1 MDNSMNLFENPSE
14 SSFFVGKVEATFFAS
29 QDNFYKVLLVKV
41 EETSFDWHDDEV
53 VVTGNFG
60 EINEET
66 SYRFEGKLVD
76 HPKYGQQFQSS
87 NYHSMQ
93 PTTAEGLI
101 TFLSGDQFKGVGK
114 KTAEKI
120 VDALGVGAIDKI
132 VNDPDALT
140 GLNLKPAIVKTL
152 IDNLAA
158 SRGMDQIII
167 GLNDFGFGSSLATSI
182 FEKYRDETLMR
193 IEKNPYQLA
202 RDIEGVSFKKADQ
215 VAEKLQIPAD
225 DTRRIDA
232 GVLQVLDDETMQ
244 TGDTYTMA
252 KPLLTQTVQLLEES
266 RNVRINPKQVA
277 DRLVA
282 LASSNEIVAQDNRI
296 YPTNLFNAEWQIAEH
311 LHRLN
316 SDEDVLSD
324 DSKIEKTILKI
335 MKRNDIEYD
344 ESQKQAITQALK
356 SRIFLLTGGPGTGKT
371 TIIQGIVTAFAEL
384 HQYSLDIN
392 AYKDT
397 PFPIL
402 LAAPTGRAAKRMSET
417 TGLPASTIHR
427 LLGLTGREE
436 SNDINVHDLNGS
448 LLIVDELSMVDI
460 SLFKMLLAAIPSTMQ
475 IILVG
480 DKDQLPSVGP
490 GQIFHDLLDFSKL
503 PKVELSNIYRQ
514 SEESSIIP
522 LAHAIKLG
530 EVPNDLTKQFKDR
543 SFIPCRTD
551 QVSEVIQQIV
561 ERAKTREYSKMQVQI
576 LAPMYRGS
584 AGINRLNSIA
594 QNIFNQIKNEKTKS
608 VEYRGEEFRIG
619 DKVLHLVNSPENNVF
634 NGDIGTIVSIDLG
647 VPQEKG
653 PKTDRMVIEFD
664 QNEVTYTRNEWQ
676 RLTLAYSISIHKSQG
691 SQFEMVILPM
701 VSQYSRM
708 LQRNLLYT
716 AITRA
721 KSKLVLI
728 GEPRAFSQAIKNEA
742 VNRKTTLL
750 MRLEEI
756 FNGSVMQPMIVKPTE
771 DVPKTQ
777 TTTETN
783 EPDNE
788 SEKKSYILTINSIEN
803 GQIDPMIGMSGI
815 KPKDFVE
822 SQ

>member
-1 MDNSMNLFENPSE
+1 MDNSMNLFENPGE
-14 SSFFVGKVEATFFAS
+14 SPFFVGKVETTFFAS

-66 SYRFEGKLVD
+66 AYRFEGKLVD
-76 HPKYGQQFQSS
+76 HPKYGQQFQSN
-87 NYHSMQ
+87 NYHSTQ
-93 PTTAEGLI
+93 PTTVEGLVK
-101 TFLSGDQFKGVGK
+101 FLSGDQFKGIGT

-120 VDALGVGAIDKI
+120 VDVLGIEAIDKI
-132 VNDPDALT
+132 VNDPASLNQ
-140 GLNLKPAIVKTL
+140 LNLKPNIVKTL
-152 IDNLAA
+152 VDNLVA
-158 SRGMDQIII
+158 SQGIDQIII
-167 GLNDFGFGSSLATSI
+167 GLNDFGFGSSLATAI

-193 IEKNPYQLA
+193 INKNPYQLA
-202 RDIEGVSFKKADQ
+202 RDIDGVSFKRADQ
-215 VAEKLQIPAD
+215 VAVKLDVPAD
-225 DTRRIDA
+225 DTRRVDA
-232 GVLQVLDDETMQ
+232 GILQVIDDVTMQ

-282 LASSNEIVAQDNRI
+282 LASSNQIVAQDNRI
-296 YPTNLFNAEWQIAEH
+296 YPTTLFNAEWKIAEH

-316 SDEDVLSD
+316 SDKSVID
-324 DSKIEKTILKI
+324 DDKKIEATILKV
-335 MKRNDIEYD
+335 MKSNEIEYD
-344 ESQKQAITQALK
+344 DSQKTAILQALK

-384 HQYSLDIN
+384 HQYSLDVN

-427 LLGLTGREE
+427 LLGLNGHEE

-460 SLFKMLLAAIPSTMQ
+460 TLFKTLLTAIPSTMQ
-475 IILVG
+475 VILVG

-490 GQIFHDLLDFSKL
+490 GQIFHDLLDFPQL

-514 SEESSIIP
+514 SKESSIIP

-530 EVPNDLTKQFKDR
+530 EVPDDLTKSFGDR
-543 SFIPCRTD
+543 SFIQCRTD
-551 QVSEVIQQIV
+551 QVPVVINQIV
-561 ERAKTREYSKMQVQI
+561 KKAQERDYSKMQVQI
-576 LAPMYRGS
+576 LAPMYRGN
-584 AGINRLNSIA
+584 AGINRLNTIA
-594 QNIFNQIKNEKTKS
+594 QDIFNPIKFDKTKS
-608 VEYRGEEFRIG
+608 VEYRGENFRIG
-619 DKVLHLVNSPENNVF
+619 DKVLHLVNSPDNNVF
-634 NGDIGTIVSIDLG
+634 NGDIGTIVSIELG

-664 QNEVTYTRNEWQ
+664 QNEVTYSRNEWQ

-728 GEPRAFSQAIKNEA
+728 GDPQSFAQAIKNEA
-742 VNRKTTLL
+742 VNRQTTLL
-750 MRLEEI
+750 MRLEDI
-756 FNGSVMQPMIVKPTE
+756 FNGSVMQPMIVKPQE
-771 DVPKTQ
+771 DLKKPMDLTSKKAEEDATVSK
-777 TTTETN
+777 
-783 EPDNE
+783 DNL
-788 SEKKSYILTINSIEN
+788 LTVEAIMN
-803 GQIDPMIGMSGI
+803 GQIDPMIGMAGI
-815 KPKDFVE
+815 RPKDFANV
-822 SQ
+822 

>member
-1 MDNSMNLFENPSE
+1 MNLFENPGE
-14 SSFFVGKVEATFFAS
+14 SPFFVGKVETTFFAS

-66 SYRFEGKLVD
+66 AYRFEGKLVD
-76 HPKYGQQFQSS
+76 HPKYGQQFQSN
-87 NYHSMQ
+87 NYHSTQ
-93 PTTAEGLI
+93 PTTVEGLVK
-101 TFLSGDQFKGVGK
+101 FLSGDQFKGIGT

-120 VDALGVGAIDKI
+120 VDVLGIEAIDNI
-132 VNDPDALT
+132 VNDPASLNQ
-140 GLNLKPAIVKTL
+140 LNLKPNIVKTL
-152 IDNLAA
+152 VDNLVA
-158 SRGMDQIII
+158 SQGMDQIII
-167 GLNDFGFGSSLATSI
+167 GLNDFGFGSSLATAI

-193 IEKNPYQLA
+193 INKNPYQLA
-202 RDIEGVSFKKADQ
+202 RDIDGVSFKRADQ
-215 VAEKLQIPAD
+215 VAVKLDVPAD
-225 DTRRIDA
+225 DTRRVDA
-232 GVLQVLDDETMQ
+232 GILQVIDDVTMQ

-282 LASSNEIVAQDNRI
+282 LASSNQIVAQDNRI
-296 YPTNLFNAEWQIAEH
+296 YPTTLFNAEWKIAEH

-316 SDEDVLSD
+316 SDESVID
-324 DSKIEKTILKI
+324 DDKKIEATILKV
-335 MKRNDIEYD
+335 MKSNGIEYD
-344 ESQKQAITQALK
+344 DSQKTAILQALK

-384 HQYSLDIN
+384 HQYSLDVN

-427 LLGLTGREE
+427 LLGLNGHEE

-460 SLFKMLLAAIPSTMQ
+460 TLFKTLLTAIPSTMQ
-475 IILVG
+475 VILVG

-490 GQIFHDLLDFSKL
+490 GQIFHDLLDFPQL

-514 SEESSIIP
+514 SKESSIIP

-530 EVPNDLTKQFKDR
+530 EVPDDLTKSFGDR
-543 SFIPCRTD
+543 SFIQCRTD
-551 QVSEVIQQIV
+551 QVPVVINQIV
-561 ERAKTREYSKMQVQI
+561 KKAQERDYSKMQVQI
-576 LAPMYRGS
+576 LAPMYRGN
-584 AGINRLNSIA
+584 AGINRLNTIA
-594 QNIFNQIKNEKTKS
+594 QDIFNPIKSDKTKS
-608 VEYRGEEFRIG
+608 VEYRGENFRIG
-619 DKVLHLVNSPENNVF
+619 DKVLHLVNSPDNNVF
-634 NGDIGTIVSIDLG
+634 NGDIGTIVSIELG

-664 QNEVTYTRNEWQ
+664 QNEVTYSRNEWQ

-728 GEPRAFSQAIKNEA
+728 GDPQSFAQAIKNEA
-742 VNRKTTLL
+742 VNRQTTLL
-750 MRLEEI
+750 MRLEDI
-756 FNGSVMQPMIVKPTE
+756 FNGSVMQPMIVKPQE
-771 DVPKTQ
+771 DLEKPMDLTSKKAEEDATVIK
-777 TTTETN
+777 
-783 EPDNE
+783 DNL
-788 SEKKSYILTINSIEN
+788 LTVEAIMN
-803 GQIDPMIGMSGI
+803 GQIDPMIGMAGI
-815 KPKDFVE
+815 RPKDFANV
-822 SQ
+822 

>member
-1 MDNSMNLFENPSE
+1 MDNSMNLFENPVE
-14 SSFFVGKVEATFFAS
+14 SPFFVGKVETTFFAS

-66 SYRFEGKLVD
+66 AYRFEGKLVD
-76 HPKYGQQFQSS
+76 HPKYGQQFQSN
-87 NYHSMQ
+87 NYHSTQ
-93 PTTAEGLI
+93 PTTVEGLVK
-101 TFLSGDQFKGVGK
+101 FLSGDQFKGIGT

-120 VDALGVGAIDKI
+120 VDVLGIEAIDKI
-132 VNDPDALT
+132 VNDPASLNQ
-140 GLNLKPAIVKTL
+140 LNLKPNIVKTL
-152 IDNLAA
+152 VDNLVA
-158 SRGMDQIII
+158 SQGMDQIII
-167 GLNDFGFGSSLATSI
+167 GLNDFGFGSSLATAI

-193 IEKNPYQLA
+193 INKNPYQLA
-202 RDIEGVSFKKADQ
+202 RDIDGVSFKRADQ
-215 VAEKLQIPAD
+215 VAVKLDVPAD
-225 DTRRIDA
+225 DTRRVDA
-232 GVLQVLDDETMQ
+232 GILQVIDDVTMQ

-282 LASSNEIVAQDNRI
+282 LASSNQIVAQDNRI
-296 YPTNLFNAEWQIAEH
+296 YPTTLFNAEWKIAEH
-311 LHRLN
+311 LHRLS
-316 SDEDVLSD
+316 SDESVID
-324 DSKIEKTILKI
+324 DDKKIEATILKV
-335 MKRNDIEYD
+335 MKSNQIEYD
-344 ESQKQAITQALK
+344 DSQKEAILQALK

-384 HQYSLDIN
+384 HQYSLDVN

-427 LLGLTGREE
+427 LLGLNGHEE

-460 SLFKMLLAAIPSTMQ
+460 MLFKTLLTAIPSTMQ
-475 IILVG
+475 VILVG

-490 GQIFHDLLDFSKL
+490 GQIFHDLLDFPQI

-514 SEESSIIP
+514 SKESSIIP

-530 EVPNDLTKQFKDR
+530 EVPDDLTKSFSDR
-543 SFIPCRTD
+543 SFIQCRTD
-551 QVSEVIQQIV
+551 QVPVVINQIV
-561 ERAKTREYSKMQVQI
+561 KKAQERDYSKMQVQI
-576 LAPMYRGS
+576 LAPMYRGN
-584 AGINRLNSIA
+584 AGINRLNTLA
-594 QNIFNQIKNEKTKS
+594 QDIFNPIKSDKTKS
-608 VEYRGEEFRIG
+608 VEYRGENFRIG
-619 DKVLHLVNSPENNVF
+619 DKVLHLVNSPDNNVF
-634 NGDIGTIVSIDLG
+634 NGDIGTIVSIELG

-664 QNEVTYTRNEWQ
+664 QNEVTYSRNEWQ

-701 VSQYSRM
+701 VPQYSRM

-716 AITRA
+716 AITRS

-728 GEPRAFSQAIKNEA
+728 GDPQSFAQAIKNEA
-742 VNRKTTLL
+742 VNRQTTLL
-750 MRLEEI
+750 MRLEDI
-756 FNGSVMQPMIVKPTE
+756 FNGSVMQPMIVKPQE
-771 DVPKTQ
+771 DI
-777 TTTETN
+777 
-783 EPDNE
+783 
-788 SEKKSYILTINSIEN
+788 KKSKDLSSKKAEEGTTVSKDNILTVEAIMN
-803 GQIDPMIGMSGI
+803 GKIDPMIGMAGI
-815 KPKDFVE
+815 RPKDFANV
-822 SQ
+822 

>member
-1 MDNSMNLFENPSE
+1 MNLFENPGE
-14 SSFFVGKVEATFFAS
+14 SPFFVGKVETTFFAS

-66 SYRFEGKLVD
+66 AYRFEGKLVD
-76 HPKYGQQFQSS
+76 HPKYGQQFQSN
-87 NYHSMQ
+87 NYHSTQ
-93 PTTAEGLI
+93 PTTVEGLVK
-101 TFLSGDQFKGVGK
+101 FLSGDQFKGIGT

-120 VDALGVGAIDKI
+120 VDVLGIEAIDKI
-132 VNDPDALT
+132 VNDPASLNQ
-140 GLNLKPAIVKTL
+140 LNLKPNIVKTL
-152 IDNLAA
+152 VDNLVA
-158 SRGMDQIII
+158 SQGMDQIII
-167 GLNDFGFGSSLATSI
+167 GLNDFGFGSSLATAI

-193 IEKNPYQLA
+193 INKNPYQLA
-202 RDIEGVSFKKADQ
+202 RDIDGVSFKRADQ
-215 VAEKLQIPAD
+215 VAVKLDVPAD
-225 DTRRIDA
+225 DTRRVDA
-232 GVLQVLDDETMQ
+232 GILQVIDDVTMQ

-282 LASSNEIVAQDNRI
+282 LASSNQIVAQDNRI
-296 YPTNLFNAEWQIAEH
+296 YPTTLFNAEWKIAEH

-316 SDEDVLSD
+316 SDKSVID
-324 DSKIEKTILKI
+324 DDKKIEATILKV
-335 MKRNDIEYD
+335 MKSNEIEYD
-344 ESQKQAITQALK
+344 DSQKTAILQALK

-384 HQYSLDIN
+384 HQYSLDVN

-427 LLGLTGREE
+427 LLGLNGHEE

-460 SLFKMLLAAIPSTMQ
+460 TLFKTLLTAIPSTMQ
-475 IILVG
+475 VILVG

-490 GQIFHDLLDFSKL
+490 GQIFHDLLDFPQL

-514 SEESSIIP
+514 SKESSIIP

-530 EVPNDLTKQFKDR
+530 EVPDDLTKSFGDR
-543 SFIPCRTD
+543 SFIQCRTD
-551 QVSEVIQQIV
+551 QVPVVINQIV
-561 ERAKTREYSKMQVQI
+561 KKAQERDYSKMQVQI
-576 LAPMYRGS
+576 LAPMYRGN
-584 AGINRLNSIA
+584 AGINRLNTIA
-594 QNIFNQIKNEKTKS
+594 QDIFNPIKSDKTKS
-608 VEYRGEEFRIG
+608 VEYRGENFRIG
-619 DKVLHLVNSPENNVF
+619 DKVLHLVNSPDNNVF
-634 NGDIGTIVSIDLG
+634 NGDIGTIVSIELG

-664 QNEVTYTRNEWQ
+664 QNEVTYSRNEWQ

-728 GEPRAFSQAIKNEA
+728 GDPQSFAQAIKNEA
-742 VNRKTTLL
+742 VNRQTTLL
-750 MRLEEI
+750 MRLEDI
-756 FNGSVMQPMIVKPTE
+756 FNGSVMQPMIVKPQE
-771 DVPKTQ
+771 DLKKPMDLTSKKAEEDATVIK
-777 TTTETN
+777 
-783 EPDNE
+783 DNL
-788 SEKKSYILTINSIEN
+788 LTVEAIMN
-803 GQIDPMIGMSGI
+803 GQIDPMIGMAGI
-815 KPKDFVE
+815 RPKDFANV
-822 SQ
+822 

>member
-1 MDNSMNLFENPSE
+1 MDNSMNLFENPGE
-14 SSFFVGKVEATFFAS
+14 SPFFVGKVETTFFAS

-66 SYRFEGKLVD
+66 AYRFEGKLVD
-76 HPKYGQQFQSS
+76 HPKYGQQFQSN
-87 NYHSMQ
+87 NYHSTQ
-93 PTTAEGLI
+93 PTTVEGLVK
-101 TFLSGDQFKGVGK
+101 FLSGDQFKGIGT

-120 VDALGVGAIDKI
+120 VDVLGIEAIDKI
-132 VNDPDALT
+132 VNDPAS
-140 GLNLKPAIVKTL
+140 LNQLNFKPNIVKTL
-152 IDNLAA
+152 VDNLVA
-158 SRGMDQIII
+158 SQGMDQIII
-167 GLNDFGFGSSLATSI
+167 GLNDFGFGSSLATAI

-193 IEKNPYQLA
+193 INKNPYQLA
-202 RDIEGVSFKKADQ
+202 RDIDGVSFKRADQ
-215 VAEKLQIPAD
+215 VAVKLDVPAD
-225 DTRRIDA
+225 DTRRVDA
-232 GVLQVLDDETMQ
+232 GILQVIDDVTMQ

-282 LASSNEIVAQDNRI
+282 LASSNQIVAQDNRI
-296 YPTNLFNAEWQIAEH
+296 YPTTLFNAEWKIAEH

-316 SDEDVLSD
+316 SDESVID
-324 DSKIEKTILKI
+324 DDKKIEATILKV
-335 MKRNDIEYD
+335 MKSNEIEYD
-344 ESQKQAITQALK
+344 DSQKTAILQALK

-384 HQYSLDIN
+384 HQYSLDVN

-427 LLGLTGREE
+427 LLGLNGHEE

-460 SLFKMLLAAIPSTMQ
+460 TLFKTLLTAIPSTMQ
-475 IILVG
+475 VILVG

-490 GQIFHDLLDFSKL
+490 GQIFHDLLDFPQL

-514 SEESSIIP
+514 SKESSIIP

-530 EVPNDLTKQFKDR
+530 EVPDDLTKSFGDR
-543 SFIPCRTD
+543 SFIQCRTD
-551 QVSEVIQQIV
+551 QVPVVINQIV
-561 ERAKTREYSKMQVQI
+561 KKAQERDYSKMQVQI
-576 LAPMYRGS
+576 LAPMYRGN
-584 AGINRLNSIA
+584 AGINRLNTIA
-594 QNIFNQIKNEKTKS
+594 QDIFNPIKSDKTKS
-608 VEYRGEEFRIG
+608 VEYRGENFRIG
-619 DKVLHLVNSPENNVF
+619 DKVLHLVNSPDNNVF
-634 NGDIGTIVSIDLG
+634 NGDIGTIVSIELG

-664 QNEVTYTRNEWQ
+664 QNEVTYSRNEWQ

-691 SQFEMVILPM
+691 SQFEMVIMPM

-728 GEPRAFSQAIKNEA
+728 GDPQSFAQAIKNEA
-742 VNRKTTLL
+742 VNRQTTLL
-750 MRLEEI
+750 MRLEDI
-756 FNGSVMQPMIVKPTE
+756 FNGSVMQPMIVKPQE
-771 DVPKTQ
+771 DLEKPMDLTSKKAEEDATVIK
-777 TTTETN
+777 
-783 EPDNE
+783 DNL
-788 SEKKSYILTINSIEN
+788 LTVEAIMN
-803 GQIDPMIGMSGI
+803 GQIDPMIGMAGI
-815 KPKDFVE
+815 RPKDFANV
-822 SQ
+822 

>member
-1 MDNSMNLFENPSE
+1 MDNSMNLFENPGE
-14 SSFFVGKVEATFFAS
+14 SPFFVGKVETTFFAS

-66 SYRFEGKLVD
+66 AYRFEGKLVD
-76 HPKYGQQFQSS
+76 HPKYGQQFQSN
-87 NYHSMQ
+87 NYHSTQ
-93 PTTAEGLI
+93 PTTVEGLVK
-101 TFLSGDQFKGVGK
+101 FLSGDQFKGIGT

-120 VDALGVGAIDKI
+120 VDVLGIEAIDKI
-132 VNDPDALT
+132 VNDPASLNQ
-140 GLNLKPAIVKTL
+140 LNLKPNIVKTL
-152 IDNLAA
+152 VDNLVA
-158 SRGMDQIII
+158 SQGMDQIII
-167 GLNDFGFGSSLATSI
+167 GLNDFGFGSSLATAI

-193 IEKNPYQLA
+193 INKNPYQLA
-202 RDIEGVSFKKADQ
+202 RDIDGVSFKRADQ
-215 VAEKLQIPAD
+215 VAVKLDVPAD
-225 DTRRIDA
+225 DTRRVDA
-232 GVLQVLDDETMQ
+232 GILQVIDDVTMQ

-282 LASSNEIVAQDNRI
+282 LASSNQIVAQDNRI
-296 YPTNLFNAEWQIAEH
+296 YPTTLFNAEWKIAEH

-316 SDEDVLSD
+316 SDKSVID
-324 DSKIEKTILKI
+324 DDKKIEATILKV
-335 MKRNDIEYD
+335 MKSNEIEYD
-344 ESQKQAITQALK
+344 DSQKTAILQALK

-384 HQYSLDIN
+384 HQYSLDVN

-427 LLGLTGREE
+427 LLGLNGHEE

-460 SLFKMLLAAIPSTMQ
+460 TLFKTLLTAIPSTMQ
-475 IILVG
+475 VILVG

-490 GQIFHDLLDFSKL
+490 GQIFHDLLDFPQL

-514 SEESSIIP
+514 SKESSIIP

-530 EVPNDLTKQFKDR
+530 EVPDDLTKSFGDR
-543 SFIPCRTD
+543 SFIQCRTD
-551 QVSEVIQQIV
+551 QVPVVINQIV
-561 ERAKTREYSKMQVQI
+561 KKAQERNYSKMQVQI
-576 LAPMYRGS
+576 LAPMYRGN
-584 AGINRLNSIA
+584 AGINRLNTIA
-594 QNIFNQIKNEKTKS
+594 QDIFNPIKSDKTKS
-608 VEYRGEEFRIG
+608 VEYRGENFRIG
-619 DKVLHLVNSPENNVF
+619 DKVLHLVNSPDNNVF
-634 NGDIGTIVSIDLG
+634 NGDIGTIVSIELG

-664 QNEVTYTRNEWQ
+664 QNEVTYSRNEWQ

-728 GEPRAFSQAIKNEA
+728 GDPQSFAQAIKNEA
-742 VNRKTTLL
+742 VNRQTTLL
-750 MRLEEI
+750 MRLEDI
-756 FNGSVMQPMIVKPTE
+756 FNGSVMQPMIVKPQE
-771 DVPKTQ
+771 DLKKPMDLTSKKAEEDATVSK
-777 TTTETN
+777 
-783 EPDNE
+783 DNL
-788 SEKKSYILTINSIEN
+788 LTVEAIMN
-803 GQIDPMIGMSGI
+803 GQIDPMIGMAGI
-815 KPKDFVE
+815 RPKDFANV
-822 SQ
+822 

>member
-1 MDNSMNLFENPSE
+1 MDNSMNLFENPGE
-14 SSFFVGKVEATFFAS
+14 SPFFVGKVETTFFAS

-66 SYRFEGKLVD
+66 AYRFEGKLVD
-76 HPKYGQQFQSS
+76 HPKYGQQFQSN
-87 NYHSMQ
+87 NYHSTQ
-93 PTTAEGLI
+93 PTTVEGLVK
-101 TFLSGDQFKGVGK
+101 FLSGDQFKGIGT

-120 VDALGVGAIDKI
+120 VDVLGIEAIDKI
-132 VNDPDALT
+132 VNDPASLNQ
-140 GLNLKPAIVKTL
+140 LNLKPNIVKTL
-152 IDNLAA
+152 VDNLVA
-158 SRGMDQIII
+158 SQGMDQIII
-167 GLNDFGFGSSLATSI
+167 GLNDFGFGSSLATAI

-193 IEKNPYQLA
+193 INKNPYQLA
-202 RDIEGVSFKKADQ
+202 RDIDGVSFKRADQ
-215 VAEKLQIPAD
+215 VAVKLDVPAD
-225 DTRRIDA
+225 DTRRVDA
-232 GVLQVLDDETMQ
+232 GILQVIDDVTMQ

-282 LASSNEIVAQDNRI
+282 LASSNQIVAQDNRI
-296 YPTNLFNAEWQIAEH
+296 YPTTLFNAEWKIAEH

-316 SDEDVLSD
+316 SDESVID
-324 DSKIEKTILKI
+324 DDKKIEATILKV
-335 MKRNDIEYD
+335 MKSNEIEYD
-344 ESQKQAITQALK
+344 DSQKTAILQALK

-384 HQYSLDIN
+384 HQYSLDVN

-427 LLGLTGREE
+427 LLGLNGHEE

-460 SLFKMLLAAIPSTMQ
+460 TLFKTLLTAIPSTMQ
-475 IILVG
+475 VILVG

-490 GQIFHDLLDFSKL
+490 GQIFHDLLDFPQL

-514 SEESSIIP
+514 SKESSIIP

-530 EVPNDLTKQFKDR
+530 EVPDNLTKSFGDR
-543 SFIPCRTD
+543 SFIQCRTD
-551 QVSEVIQQIV
+551 QVPVVINQIV
-561 ERAKTREYSKMQVQI
+561 KKAQERDYSKMQVQI
-576 LAPMYRGS
+576 LAPMYRGN
-584 AGINRLNSIA
+584 AGINRLNTIA
-594 QNIFNQIKNEKTKS
+594 QDIFNPIKSDKTKS
-608 VEYRGEEFRIG
+608 VEYRGENFRIG
-619 DKVLHLVNSPENNVF
+619 DKVLHLVNSPDNNVF
-634 NGDIGTIVSIDLG
+634 NGDIGTIVSIELG

-664 QNEVTYTRNEWQ
+664 QNEVTYSRNEWQ

-728 GEPRAFSQAIKNEA
+728 GDPQSFAQAIKNEA
-742 VNRKTTLL
+742 VNRQTTLL
-750 MRLEEI
+750 MRLEDI
-756 FNGSVMQPMIVKPTE
+756 FNGSVMQPMIVKPQEYLEKTMDLTSKKAEE
-771 DVPKTQ
+771 DATVIK
-777 TTTETN
+777 
-783 EPDNE
+783 DNL
-788 SEKKSYILTINSIEN
+788 LTVEAIMN
-803 GQIDPMIGMSGI
+803 GQIDPMIGMAGI
-815 KPKDFVE
+815 RPKDFANV
-822 SQ
+822 

>member
-1 MDNSMNLFENPSE
+1 MNLFENPGE
-14 SSFFVGKVEATFFAS
+14 SPFFVGKVETTFFAS

-66 SYRFEGKLVD
+66 AYRFEGKLVD
-76 HPKYGQQFQSS
+76 HPKYGQQFQSN
-87 NYHSMQ
+87 NYHSTQ
-93 PTTAEGLI
+93 PTTVEGLVK
-101 TFLSGDQFKGVGK
+101 FLSGDQFKGIGT

-120 VDALGVGAIDKI
+120 VDVLGIEAIDNI
-132 VNDPDALT
+132 VNDPASLNQ
-140 GLNLKPAIVKTL
+140 LNLKPNIVKTL
-152 IDNLAA
+152 VDNLVA
-158 SRGMDQIII
+158 SQGMDQIII
-167 GLNDFGFGSSLATSI
+167 GLNDFGFGSSLATAI

-193 IEKNPYQLA
+193 INKNPYQLA
-202 RDIEGVSFKKADQ
+202 RDIDGVSFKRADQ
-215 VAEKLQIPAD
+215 VAVKLDVPAD
-225 DTRRIDA
+225 DTRRVDA
-232 GVLQVLDDETMQ
+232 GILQVIDDVTMQ

-282 LASSNEIVAQDNRI
+282 LASSNQIVAQDNRI
-296 YPTNLFNAEWQIAEH
+296 YPTTLFNAEWKIAEH

-316 SDEDVLSD
+316 SDKSVID
-324 DSKIEKTILKI
+324 DDKKIEATILKV
-335 MKRNDIEYD
+335 MKSNEIEYD
-344 ESQKQAITQALK
+344 DSQKTAILQALK

-384 HQYSLDIN
+384 HQYSLDVN

-427 LLGLTGREE
+427 LLGLNGHEE

-460 SLFKMLLAAIPSTMQ
+460 TLFKTLLTAIPSTMQ
-475 IILVG
+475 VILVG

-490 GQIFHDLLDFSKL
+490 GQIFHDLLDFPQL

-514 SEESSIIP
+514 SKESSIIP

-530 EVPNDLTKQFKDR
+530 EVPDDLTKSFGDR
-543 SFIPCRTD
+543 SFIQCRTD
-551 QVSEVIQQIV
+551 QVPVVINQIV
-561 ERAKTREYSKMQVQI
+561 KKAQERNYSKMQVQI
-576 LAPMYRGS
+576 LAPMYRGN
-584 AGINRLNSIA
+584 AGINRLNTIA
-594 QNIFNQIKNEKTKS
+594 QDIFNPIKSDKTKS
-608 VEYRGEEFRIG
+608 VEYRGENFRIG
-619 DKVLHLVNSPENNVF
+619 DKVLHLVNSPDNNVF
-634 NGDIGTIVSIDLG
+634 NGDIGTIVSIELG

-664 QNEVTYTRNEWQ
+664 QNEVTYSRNEWQ

-728 GEPRAFSQAIKNEA
+728 GDPQSFAQAIKNEA
-742 VNRKTTLL
+742 VNRQTTLL
-750 MRLEEI
+750 MRLEDI
-756 FNGSVMQPMIVKPTE
+756 FNGSVMQPMIVKPQE
-771 DVPKTQ
+771 DLKKPMDLTSKKAEEDATVSK
-777 TTTETN
+777 
-783 EPDNE
+783 DNL
-788 SEKKSYILTINSIEN
+788 LTVEAIMN
-803 GQIDPMIGMSGI
+803 GQIDPMIGMAGI
-815 KPKDFVE
+815 RPKDFANV
-822 SQ
+822 